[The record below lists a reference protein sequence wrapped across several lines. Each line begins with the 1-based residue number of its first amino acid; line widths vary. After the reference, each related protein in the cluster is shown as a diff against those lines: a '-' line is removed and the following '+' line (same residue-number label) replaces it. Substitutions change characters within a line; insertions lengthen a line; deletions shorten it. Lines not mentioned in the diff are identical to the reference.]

1 MVRLPQQQR
10 EQRILDVAVELFLRH
25 GYDKTTIAE
34 IARAAGIG
42 KGSVYLHFRNK
53 EELLDMLFLRELHAY
68 SEAWFAAVMAAPQG
82 GTLGGMYK
90 AMIQA
95 LDGSRFITAVLR
107 RDGTVLGAHLMR
119 RPDSIL
125 QASARGQMTRHEVIA
140 LMQQAGAVRDDIDA
154 KVIAHMIDMLAQ
166 GMVQLEMSPSDG
178 PGEAVT
184 GKTSLGPVIEGI
196 GEIMDRALT
205 PAHAGASEAGK
216 AVLQQVFEAGRQ
228 SLQALLAERS
238 RRQREDTR

>member
-1 MVRLPQQQR
+1 MG
-10 EQRILDVAVELFLRH
+10 LFMRQ

-42 KGSVYLHFRNK
+42 KGSLYLHFANK
-53 EELLDMLFLRELHAY
+53 DELLEMLFLRELYAF

-95 LDGSRFITAVLR
+95 FDGSPFMTAVLR

-119 RPDSIL
+119 RPGSIL

-154 KVIAHMIDMLAQ
+154 KVIAHVIDMLAH
-166 GMVQLEMSPSDG
+166 GMVQLGMNPLEG
-178 PGEAVT
+178 RGEAAIGEAVIDEAVIDEA
-184 GKTSLGPVIEGI
+184 VIEGI

-216 AVLQQVFEAGRQ
+216 QVLQQVFEAGRQ
-228 SLQALLAERS
+228 RLQALLAERA
-238 RRQREDTR
+238 RRQRGNTP